1 MAIVYQNDKRAVKFI
16 KDFYKQLTKKTPN
29 QYQIDSILMNFDGDY
44 DNMIMG
50 MYSGLVGKHPTKDQM
65 NQIKNRYGL
74 KKKDSANGLLGSA
87 TGESGQSAT
96 KKPFKAQE
104 GASVDTRPIG
114 PLDDSDQDVWD
125 YDPIGGNYSKDGVIV
140 FEDLVP
146 QAIKESLKLKYQEE
160 IDIKNLNKSRKSE
173 EVKNN
178 LNKIKTIL
186 TLKNITKTQRTQHL
200 YLSL

>member
-74 KKKDSANGLLGSA
+74 KKRFGKWFIRIGNWRIGAVGN
-87 TGESGQSAT
+87 
-96 KKPFKAQE
+96 KKT
-104 GASVDTRPIG
+104 V
-114 PLDDSDQDVWD
+114 
-125 YDPIGGNYSKDGVIV
+125 
-140 FEDLVP
+140 
-146 QAIKESLKLKYQEE
+146 
-160 IDIKNLNKSRKSE
+160 
-173 EVKNN
+173 
-178 LNKIKTIL
+178 
-186 TLKNITKTQRTQHL
+186 
-200 YLSL
+200 